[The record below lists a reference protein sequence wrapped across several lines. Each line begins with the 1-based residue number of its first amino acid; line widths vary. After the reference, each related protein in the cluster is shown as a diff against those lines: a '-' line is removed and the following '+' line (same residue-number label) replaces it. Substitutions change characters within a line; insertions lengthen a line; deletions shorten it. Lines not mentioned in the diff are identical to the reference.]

1 MRIVYYSYWGTY
13 AAYTM
18 AALHIG
24 LYPKDRLPLVEWIA
38 GQYELC
44 RLYGEQNGNLIYV
57 GMDDQF
63 SEVYSLGCRRHGGM
77 VVRAIQHVSDI
88 FDIREPVHL
97 ISAESLDGLLPLLLQ
112 NSHFSNNKLKEK
124 LFTKWFNNVYPKCI
138 VKSLQNVHG
147 SDQ

>member
-18 AALHIG
+18 AALHTG
-24 LYPKDRLPLVEWIA
+24 LYPKDRLPPTEWIN

-44 RLYGEQNGNLIYV
+44 SRYSKQTGNLIYV

-88 FDIREPVHL
+88 FNISEPVHL
-97 ISAESLDGLLPLLLQ
+97 ISTEGLDGILPVFLQ
-112 NSHFSNNKLKEK
+112 SSYFSNHKLKEK
-124 LFTKWFNNVYPKCI
+124 LFIKWFYDTYPKC
-138 VKSLQNVHG
+138 VRKYSTK
-147 SDQ
+147 